1 MNKLYLSIPLL
12 LGLAGSAT
20 LVLGDDDEREYGQ
33 GGWFSQSRLDV
44 APVDNPSYRE
54 ECGGC
59 HLPYQPGL
67 LPARSWEKMMASLDD
82 HFGENAELD
91 SETNTSIRN
100 YLVAN
105 AADQSSYKR
114 SQGINRSLSDD
125 ETPLRITETR
135 YFQRKHHEIPLRYVK
150 DNPEVGSFSRCQACH
165 TNAEKGS
172 YNEHEVRI
180 PGAVGW
186 ED

>member
-1 MNKLYLSIPLL
+1 
-12 LGLAGSAT
+12 
-20 LVLGDDDEREYGQ
+20 
-33 GGWFSQSRLDV
+33 
-44 APVDNPSYRE
+44 
-54 ECGGC
+54 
-59 HLPYQPGL
+59 
-67 LPARSWEKMMASLDD
+67 MASLDD

-150 DNPEVGSFSRCQACH
+150 DNPEVGSFSRYKPNRAFLDNIKRSGYEYTFH
-165 TNAEKGS
+165 RVVIN
-172 YNEHEVRI
+172 
-180 PGAVGW
+180 GATSRRG
-186 ED
+186 